1 MDDIFRVRKDA
12 DGNPVYVHNNET
24 VSKDVFDQ
32 RRQTSNDET
41 TAMRNSM
48 TPGIDDDPD
57 MMEIR
62 EKVKAMAASRKPIKK
77 AQGGKVSSASSRAD
91 GCATK
96 GKTKGKFV

>member
-1 MDDIFRVRKDA
+1 MDDIFRIKKDA
-12 DGNPVYVHNNET
+12 EGNPVYVHNNET

-57 MMEIR
+57 MMEIMG
-62 EKVKAMAASRKPIKK
+62 KVKAMAASRKPIKK

-96 GKTKGKFV
+96 GKTKGRFV